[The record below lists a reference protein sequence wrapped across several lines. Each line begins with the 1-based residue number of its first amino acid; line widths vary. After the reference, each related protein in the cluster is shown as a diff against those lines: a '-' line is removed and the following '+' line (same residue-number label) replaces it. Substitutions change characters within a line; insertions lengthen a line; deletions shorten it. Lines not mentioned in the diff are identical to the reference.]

1 VSAVR
6 RQELANAREPREA
19 SPAWRVRPMA
29 VVSLRLVNRRM
40 RFVQGRALSLK
51 KFSDTAKKVG
61 ASLGLHWL
69 RAKYAGYAGNHLATP
84 AYIEGC

>member
-1 VSAVR
+1 
-6 RQELANAREPREA
+6 
-19 SPAWRVRPMA
+19 
-29 VVSLRLVNRRM
+29 M